1 MCWGVASSEG
11 GSDLHTWEIRW
22 AKTSTCSAK
31 NLGGVTSNN
40 TRERAYTSD
49 GGIPSSMERQ
59 RCEKAG
65 FHVCVTCVCVCLS
78 PSFPCAQRFS
88 QASGPYAPSIGR
100 YPIFN
105 NTNYALNKHPFPL
118 FFRRLFQYISW
129 NQIRVKKRRFFDVIS
144 LWGVDAERVGWEIA
158 RTTITH
164 LSHSVWIFFFFRLSL
179 SLSFFSSE
187 KLFKLIAMPST
198 WWKRM
203 RKIHL
208 FTTTEYDAVYPFMSI
223 NSTFWKLLVVTIFS
237 VGSIVYSCVG

>member
-1 MCWGVASSEG
+1 
-11 GSDLHTWEIRW
+11 
-22 AKTSTCSAK
+22 
-31 NLGGVTSNN
+31 
-40 TRERAYTSD
+40 
-49 GGIPSSMERQ
+49 MERQ

-164 LSHSVWIFFFFRLSL
+164 LSHSVWIFFFSFVSFTLILFIGETVQVNCDAINLMKKNEKNPSVYNDRIRRCISIYEHQFDILKAAGRDHFQCWVHCLFLRWLASSHAGSL
-179 SLSFFSSE
+179 
-187 KLFKLIAMPST
+187 
-198 WWKRM
+198 
-203 RKIHL
+203 
-208 FTTTEYDAVYPFMSI
+208 
-223 NSTFWKLLVVTIFS
+223 
-237 VGSIVYSCVG
+237 